1 MALCCHNKP
10 VLLLKGRKVETNSTD
25 MIYGHMIIPRNT
37 KFEITTVRNTWYH
50 YYEDRHYLRSFVQW
64 PMKGA
69 TRDGMSN
76 HVTKLT
82 QLFHGERLMN
92 GSAVTATEIKIKQ
105 ERKIKSVPKL
115 GK

>member
-1 MALCCHNKP
+1 
-10 VLLLKGRKVETNSTD
+10 
-25 MIYGHMIIPRNT
+25 
-37 KFEITTVRNTWYH
+37 
-50 YYEDRHYLRSFVQW
+50 
-64 PMKGA
+64 
-69 TRDGMSN
+69 MSN